1 MVNTL
6 ANHGYLPRDGLA
18 ITLQDL
24 LTGFTN
30 GINLDPSAT
39 LLVGT
44 KALETS
50 TTGDNSSF
58 NLDDLSRHGS
68 MLQLVF
74 SPTLTRTYRSQM
86 ITNIVIEHDGSLS
99 RADIYFGDNH
109 SFNATIWGTV
119 ASFFTEDT
127 IDVTTAARAR
137 ASRLAAAAKENPEF
151 NLTSSGVNF
160 SLIESAL
167 YLSVF
172 NNGSSSTAVTEWVK
186 VMFRKSAPYH
196 VFTRYMT
203 IELTR
208 DDAEEERLPFEE
220 GFTRPESIVSTAG
233 ILLKQ
238 AEIAAASIGA

>member
-68 MLQLVF
+68 TLQLVF
-74 SPTLTRTYRSQM
+74 PQTLTRKICSQM

-119 ASFFTEDT
+119 ASYFTEDT
-127 IDVTTAARAR
+127 IDVKTAARAR
-137 ASRLAAAAKENPEF
+137 AARLAAAAKENPEF

-186 VMFRKSAPYH
+186 VMFRKSGSCH
-196 VFTRYMT
+196 VLSRSR
-203 IELTR
+203 E
-208 DDAEEERLPFEE
+208 
-220 GFTRPESIVSTAG
+220 
-233 ILLKQ
+233 ILG
-238 AEIAAASIGA
+238 S

>member
-24 LTGFTN
+24 LTGFTD

-58 NLDDLSRHGS
+58 NLDDLSRHG
-68 MLQLVF
+68 
-74 SPTLTRTYRSQM
+74 
-86 ITNIVIEHDGSLS
+86 IIEHDGSLS

-109 SFNATIWGTV
+109 SFNSTIWETV
-119 ASFFTEDT
+119 ASYFTEDT
-127 IDVTTAARAR
+127 IDVKTAARAR
-137 ASRLAAAAKENPEF
+137 AARLADAAKENPEF

-172 NNGSSSTAVTEWVK
+172 NNGSSATAVTEWVK
-186 VMFRKSAPYH
+186 VMFQH
-196 VFTRYMT
+196 
-203 IELTR
+203 
-208 DDAEEERLPFEE
+208 ERLPFEE

-233 ILLKQ
+233 ILAKQ
-238 AEIAAASIGA
+238 AEVAAASIGA

>member
-6 ANHGYLPRDGLA
+6 ANHGYLPRDGLN

-30 GINLDPSAT
+30 GVNLDPSAT
-39 LLVGT
+39 LLVGV

-68 MLQLVF
+68 MSQICYSLSFDKVF
-74 SPTLTRTYRSQM
+74 RSRV
-86 ITNIVIEHDGSLS
+86 TSNAVIEHDGSLS

-109 SFNATIWGTV
+109 GFNSTIWETV
-119 ASFFTEDT
+119 ASYFTEDT
-127 IDVTTAARAR
+127 IDVKTAATAR
-137 ASRLAAAAKENPEF
+137 VARLAAAAEVNPEF
-151 NLTSSGVNF
+151 NMTSSAVNF

-186 VMFRKSAPYH
+186 VMFRKSEFGH
-196 VFTRYMT
+196 VSTKQIT
-203 IELTR
+203 TELTK
-208 DDAEEERLPFEE
+208 EYPENERLPLEE
-220 GFTRPESIVSTAG
+220 GYTRPESIVSTAG
-233 ILLKQ
+233 ILAKV
-238 AEIAAASIGA
+238 AEIAAASI

>member
-1 MVNTL
+1 MIPKSSLLFVASLVSSVLADGDYPWQAPSSTDRRSPCPMVNTL

-30 GINLDPSAT
+30 GVNLDPSAT

-58 NLDDLSRHGS
+58 NLDDLSRHG
-68 MLQLVF
+68 
-74 SPTLTRTYRSQM
+74 
-86 ITNIVIEHDGSLS
+86 IIEHDGSLS

-127 IDVTTAARAR
+127 IDVKTAARAR
-137 ASRLAAAAKENPEF
+137 AARLAAAAQENPEF

-186 VMFRKSAPYH
+186 VMFQ
-196 VFTRYMT
+196 
-203 IELTR
+203 
-208 DDAEEERLPFEE
+208 EERLPFEE
-220 GFTRPESIVSTAG
+220 GFTRPESIVSTVG
-233 ILLKQ
+233 ILAKQ

>member
-1 MVNTL
+1 MIPKSSLLFVASLVSSVL
-6 ANHGYLPRDGLA
+6 ADGDYPWQAPSSTDPNHGYLPRDGLA

-30 GINLDPSAT
+30 GVNLDPSAT

-58 NLDDLSRHGS
+58 NLDDLSRHG
-68 MLQLVF
+68 
-74 SPTLTRTYRSQM
+74 
-86 ITNIVIEHDGSLS
+86 IIEHDGSLS

-127 IDVTTAARAR
+127 IDVQTAARAR
-137 ASRLAAAAKENPEF
+137 AARLAAAAQENPEF

-186 VMFRKSAPYH
+186 VMFQ
-196 VFTRYMT
+196 
-203 IELTR
+203 
-208 DDAEEERLPFEE
+208 EERLPFEE
-220 GFTRPESIVSTAG
+220 GFTRPESIVSTVG
-233 ILLKQ
+233 ILAKQ

>member
-1 MVNTL
+1 MIPTSSLLFVASLVSSVLADGDYAWQAPSATDRRSPCPMVNTL

-58 NLDDLSRHGS
+58 NLDDLNRHG
-68 MLQLVF
+68 
-74 SPTLTRTYRSQM
+74 
-86 ITNIVIEHDGSLS
+86 IIEHDGSLS

-127 IDVTTAARAR
+127 IDVKTAARAR
-137 ASRLAAAAKENPEF
+137 AARLAAASKENPEF

-186 VMFRKSAPYH
+186 VMFQ
-196 VFTRYMT
+196 
-203 IELTR
+203 
-208 DDAEEERLPFEE
+208 EERLPYEE
-220 GFTRPESIVSTAG
+220 GFTRPESIVSTTG
-233 ILLKQ
+233 ILAKQ